1 MYLYTMY
8 TQYNLKH
15 KLLSLWLLIG
25 ISLTFGYETQAQT
38 GSVPAVELVET
49 YAKTTSQSTVSYT
62 QVTKAYIAS
71 FYKSSFTTFSFAQ
84 FVHAQHTAIQH
95 TLATQEEKTLHT
107 KHSFIKKRLPQRTSL
122 SDDTDNNH
130 SLS

>member
-1 MYLYTMY
+1 MY
-8 TQYNLKH
+8 TQHNLKH

-38 GSVPAVELVET
+38 VSVPAVELVET

-62 QVTKAYIAS
+62 QVVKAYTAS
-71 FYKSSFTTFSFAQ
+71 FYKSSYTTFSFAQ
-84 FVHAQHTAIQH
+84 FTLAQHIEIQQ
-95 TLATQEEKTLHT
+95 TLVVQEASTIHI
-107 KHSFIKKRLPQRTSL
+107 KHAFIKKRLPQRTSL
-122 SDDTDNNH
+122 SDDTDDSH

>member
-1 MYLYTMY
+1 MY
-8 TQYNLKH
+8 TQHNLKH
-15 KLLSLWLLIG
+15 KLLSLWFLIG
-25 ISLTFGYETQAQT
+25 ISLTFGYETQTQRV
-38 GSVPAVELVET
+38 SVPDVELVEAYT
-49 YAKTTSQSTVSYT
+49 KVTSQSTVSYT

-71 FYKSSFTTFSFAQ
+71 FYKSSYTTFSFVQ
-84 FVHAQHTAIQH
+84 FVHAQHTTIQH
-95 TLATQEEKTLHT
+95 TLAIQEEKILHT